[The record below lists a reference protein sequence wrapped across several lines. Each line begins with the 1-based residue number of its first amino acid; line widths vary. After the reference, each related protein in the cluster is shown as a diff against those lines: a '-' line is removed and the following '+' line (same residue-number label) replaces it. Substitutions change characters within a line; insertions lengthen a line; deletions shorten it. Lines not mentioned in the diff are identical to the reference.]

1 MLSRIHL
8 PSYLSA
14 AITILSV
21 GLLGLLFMLINPNL
35 REKARNWYSGNDRK
49 ILATLTSTLDGTDQ
63 RYRIFKIKEKG
74 SLFLE
79 FYAMNNLSNGNGNGN
94 GNSTQSSQEFIQ
106 KIELPNPIDGYV
118 TFMGEATNLAVANL
132 DGDPLLEILV
142 PSYNLEFAASLDI
155 IKYNTALK
163 KFELMSSF
171 DLPENLLKNLQP
183 GDR

>member
-8 PSYLSA
+8 PSYFTA
-14 AITILSV
+14 VITILSI
-21 GLLGLLFMLINPNL
+21 GFLGLLVMLMNPNL
-35 REKARNWYSGNDRK
+35 RETARNWYSGNDRK
-49 ILATLTSTLDGTDQ
+49 ILATLTSTLDGTDK

-79 FYAMNNLSNGNGNGN
+79 FYAMNELGNGNAA
-94 GNSTQSSQEFIQ
+94 QSSQELIQ
-106 KIELPNPIDGYV
+106 KIEIPNPIDGYV

-142 PSYNLEFAASLDI
+142 PSYNLEFSASLDI
-155 IKYNTALK
+155 IKYNAAFK

-171 DLPENLLKNLQP
+171 DLPENLLKSLQP
-183 GDR
+183 EER